1 MLFLVLFGFVSFFSF
16 FFHWYLHQ
24 LITDVVATFVVWS
37 CFLFRL
43 LSHVKNEDLLMIS
56 SAPVLPV
63 LLNNKK
69 NRCNLIFY
77 SNVLKMKDFQIT
89 SICFPT
95 WETSASMELNIF
107 IPWQTHAIGNSLEK
121 SKTLIL
127 LVSTFTGRS
136 HYTSPFLKR
145 LTIIWMKGENIQTFS
160 ASSLD
165 WKRL

>member
-1 MLFLVLFGFVSFFSF
+1 MLFLVLLGFASFFSFSF
-16 FFHWYLHQ
+16 FFHRYLHQ

-56 SAPVLPV
+56 LPFLQTPISLAPVLPV
-63 LLNNKK
+63 LLNEKK
-69 NRCNLIFY
+69 TRCNLINFLQQCTKNERLWDHFNLFSY
-77 SNVLKMKDFQIT
+77 PRNLCKH
-89 SICFPT
+89 
-95 WETSASMELNIF
+95 IF

-136 HYTSPFLKR
+136 HYTSPFP
-145 LTIIWMKGENIQTFS
+145 
-160 ASSLD
+160 SSETQG
-165 WKRL
+165 